1 MALTVSKFDR
11 SLGYMMAVETD
22 STNSINTD
30 VFAGDGKLYSVDV
43 DNTSGSNTC
52 YVKLYITGYSPTLGS
67 STPDII
73 LRCPASTRQ
82 VWTVPEG
89 VDFTTLSFAST
100 RNPAF
105 SDTTATA
112 GTLAVRIVA
121 STEAI
126 AQKTYSPLIAL
137 TTD

>member
-22 STNSINTD
+22 STNSMNTD
-30 VFAGDGKLYSVDV
+30 VFAGEGKLYSIDI
-43 DNTSGSNTC
+43 DNISGSNVC
-52 YVKLYITGYSPTLGS
+52 YLKIFLTDYAPVVGTD
-67 STPDII
+67 TPDIV
-73 LRCPASTRQ
+73 LRCPLGVRQ

-89 VDFTTLSFAST
+89 LSFTTCSFAST
-100 RNPAF
+100 LNPA
-105 SDTTATA
+105 STDTTATA
-112 GTLAVRIVA
+112 GTLAVRLVA
-121 STEAI
+121 STEVI